1 MAQEASSRDTSL
13 YSAVLEALPFEVLLH
28 DRTAVILA
36 NAAARAAFGAST
48 PHELDGLPISR
59 IVHPDGRSA
68 GDERR
73 ALLFERGHC
82 FRTVSVK
89 LRTLKGDTFYAEGMA
104 CRVVVGDEHYAL
116 VVQASFGGTGLPSTG
131 GFVSGSS
138 EFPADTPLALA
149 VLESLPVPVVLHD
162 ATHIVYINEAAH
174 LAFRAQ
180 SRDQLIGRPMCDIL
194 HPDGREAG
202 MQRRRLLFEKGYAFS
217 EVSAKTVA
225 CDGTTMYTVASGG
238 AVTTDGGDRMGFCS
252 IHSIDAEP
260 GRPTFAR

>member
-1 MAQEASSRDTSL
+1 MAQKASSRDTSL
-13 YSAVLEALPFEVLLH
+13 YGAVLEALPFEVLLH
-28 DRTAVILA
+28 DRSTILIA
-36 NAAARAAFGAST
+36 NAAARVAFGAST
-48 PHELDGLPISR
+48 PEEILGLPITR

-104 CRVVVGDEHYAL
+104 CRVMVGDEHFAL
-116 VVQASFGGTGLPSTG
+116 VVQASFGGTGLPPTG

-138 EFPADTPLALA
+138 EFPEDTPLAFA
-149 VLESLPVPVVLHD
+149 VMESLPLPVVLHD
-162 ATHIVYINEAAH
+162 ATHIIYINEAACR
-174 LAFRAQ
+174 AFRAE
-180 SRDQLIGRPMCDIL
+180 SPDQLIGRPMCDVL

-202 MQRRRLLFEKGYAFS
+202 MQRRRLLFEHGYAFS

-238 AVTTDGGDRMGFCS
+238 AVTTDDGERMGYCS
-252 IHSIDAEP
+252 IHSIDTEP